1 MISDARINR
10 KEGNVMC
17 ESGKYRVRKRNEKR
31 LCFWRVLGFGNLE
44 FQGQDGEEAQTRG
57 KPNVFFI
64 SGNTF
69 SI

>member
-1 MISDARINR
+1 MERLISDARINR

-44 FQGQDGEEAQTRG
+44 FKAR
-57 KPNVFFI
+57 
-64 SGNTF
+64 
-69 SI
+69 